1 MTQPTQVANVQA
13 LVGTTQGN
21 TYTLERLLCESRNS
35 ALFEAKQI
43 RLGSR
48 CAVRLLQI
56 DPGQRKPL
64 LAALSQQAQLHHPA
78 LLTAVDTM
86 LLSDDKL
93 LIATPLL
100 TGQDLAQR
108 VAGQGKLSL
117 AEGLSVLRELAGA
130 LYALHQRGLCHGGIS
145 ARNVFVASFED
156 VAVDGALGGGK
167 ANQRICLLD
176 AGLYLGRGGSAS
188 AADDQAALGKLIAE
202 TVSDVPPALKAVLSQ
217 AQNPSAGKR
226 FASLQALWQ
235 AAEASQGRKAAGAQ
249 PTALVGAL
257 RLPTIESKGSRWP
270 LLAVAASFLV
280 LAVVIAVVGLSRG
293 PAPSDAPPVVSK
305 TVREPDSVTIQL
317 ELSPDT
323 ATVTL
328 DGKVTKSPLTLPRS
342 TQAVTLLI
350 EAEGHQSVRSKL
362 LPDRDRSLHISLAP
376 APGEESAD
384 TGKKRSKSRKK

>member
-156 VAVDGALGGGK
+156 VAVDGALGEE
-167 ANQRICLLD
+167 RPIS
-176 AGLYLGRGGSAS
+176 GSVCSTRDCIWVAV
-188 AADDQAALGKLIAE
+188 A
-202 TVSDVPPALKAVLSQ
+202 VP
-217 AQNPSAGKR
+217 
-226 FASLQALWQ
+226 
-235 AAEASQGRKAAGAQ
+235 
-249 PTALVGAL
+249 
-257 RLPTIESKGSRWP
+257 RLPTIKPRW
-270 LLAVAASFLV
+270 AS
-280 LAVVIAVVGLSRG
+280 
-293 PAPSDAPPVVSK
+293 
-305 TVREPDSVTIQL
+305 
-317 ELSPDT
+317 
-323 ATVTL
+323 
-328 DGKVTKSPLTLPRS
+328 
-342 TQAVTLLI
+342 
-350 EAEGHQSVRSKL
+350 
-362 LPDRDRSLHISLAP
+362 
-376 APGEESAD
+376 
-384 TGKKRSKSRKK
+384 